1 MTAPA
6 SRRKGKS
13 AAETGPEAH
22 DLATRPKD
30 FLTKGEVK
38 ALLAAAKHGRH
49 GARDHLLLT
58 MIFQHALRAIEACR
72 LRVDQVDLE
81 AARVWV
87 ERVKGGQSTHQPL
100 TGDEVRMI
108 RAYLRERKFDTP
120 WLFAGE
126 RGDQLSRHA
135 VQYIVRQAAT
145 RAKLSAHPHTLRHSC
160 GYYLADRGTDF
171 RTMQDYMGHK
181 NPRHTA
187 HYTRISGRKF
197 VGLFK

>member
-1 MTAPA
+1 MPRKCEPMTAPA

-22 DLATRPKD
+22 DLASRPKD
-30 FLTKGEVK
+30 FLTRGEVR
-38 ALLAAAKHGRH
+38 ALLAAAKDGRH

-87 ERVKGGQSTHQPL
+87 DRVKGGRSTHQPL

-108 RAYLRERKFDTP
+108 RAYLRDRKFDTP

-160 GYYLADRGTDF
+160 GYYLADRGTEF
-171 RTMQDYMGHK
+171 RTMQD
-181 NPRHTA
+181 
-187 HYTRISGRKF
+187 
-197 VGLFK
+197 

>member
-30 FLTKGEVK
+30 FLTKGEVR
-38 ALLAAAKHGRH
+38 ALLAAAKDGRH

-81 AARVWV
+81 AARVWA
-87 ERVKGGQSTHQPL
+87 L
-100 TGDEVRMI
+100 
-108 RAYLRERKFDTP
+108 LREWGRIGSAGR
-120 WLFAGE
+120 LVSSQFASE
-126 RGDQLSRHA
+126 EE
-135 VQYIVRQAAT
+135 AALAMAEHLK
-145 RAKLSAHPHTLRHSC
+145 AKLSK
-160 GYYLADRGTDF
+160 GYEA
-171 RTMQDYMGHK
+171 
-181 NPRHTA
+181 
-187 HYTRISGRKF
+187 
-197 VGLFK
+197 V